1 MIEKVYGY
9 KDNFGISEEI
19 EELFEC
25 INAEDGTLYFGY
37 PIIVSNFEDSKIF
50 VEALFV
56 SPKYGV
62 VVFTQSNLSK
72 DKAIEQQDNLY
83 VNFESKLKSYPKLK
97 RGRNLIPSITTITYT
112 KDKTIQTEDDYN
124 IIHVCEELKECLEN
138 INNVENNTYSYQYIN
153 TVIESLVNL
162 KPQIKRE
169 VKSDSSYGGIIKK
182 IEQGIA
188 NLDSYQKKAAL
199 EIPNAPQRIRGLAG
213 SGKTIILALKAAY
226 LHVAFPDKKI
236 CVTYNTRSLKGQ
248 FIDLIRRFTFE
259 HIKDEPNWDNLHI
272 IHAWGSKNEIGVYS
286 SIASIY
292 EQGMHSFN
300 TAKYKYGYENAFGGA
315 CDELLKNIKALDNKI
330 LYDII
335 LIDEAQDLPRSFFE
349 LCLKIIPKDK
359 HIIWAYDELQNIGQ
373 YTMLSPQKLFGVNK
387 EGYPNVENLENKHK
401 RPKQD
406 IVLKVCY
413 RNHPQVL
420 TTAHVFGFGIYRE
433 KGFIQFFDEPKFWED
448 IGYKKVSGELDFG
461 KEVEIE
467 RDPEFIPKFFI
478 DLMKDDVLKIK
489 HFKSKKEQYTE
500 IVKEIKKN
508 IENDELRPSDI
519 LVINANPLTTKDDLL
534 PLKRLLEQS
543 GINAH
548 LAGVTSSRDEFFID
562 GYVTLS
568 GIYRAKGNEAVMVY
582 LLNSEYCYDGFDIV
596 ARRNILFTAMTRS
609 KGWVRVYG
617 VGDKTEGLLNE
628 YNKLKE
634 NGFKLKFIYPTKTEL
649 EKIRKINRDLKEGEK
664 QIFMQLE
671 NLKNQILSEQ
681 IEPEIF
687 KNLDEETKEILKK
700 IINND

>member
-9 KDNFGISEEI
+9 KSSFGISEEI

-25 INAEDGTLYFGY
+25 INDMEGTLYFGY
-37 PIIVSNFEDSKIF
+37 PIIVSNFEDSKIL

-97 RGRNLIPSITTITYT
+97 KGRKLIPSITTITYT
-112 KDKTIQTEDDYN
+112 KDKTIQSENDYN
-124 IIHVCEELKECLEN
+124 IIHSCDELKECLEN
-138 INNVENNTYSYQYIN
+138 IDNIDNNKYSYQYIN
-153 TVIESLVNL
+153 TVIESLANL

-169 VKSDSSYGGIIKK
+169 IKNDSSYGGIIKQ
-182 IEQGIA
+182 IEREIA

-199 EIPNAPQRIRGLAG
+199 EISNAPQRIRGLAG
-213 SGKTIILALKAAY
+213 SGKTIVLALKAAY
-226 LHVAFPDKKI
+226 LHVAYPDKKI
-236 CVTYNTRSLKGQ
+236 CITYNARSLKNQ

-286 SIASIY
+286 SIAAIY
-292 EQGMHSFN
+292 EQNIHTFN
-300 TAKYKYGYENAFGGA
+300 SAKYKYGYKNAFGGA
-315 CDELLKNIKALDNKI
+315 CDELLENIKNLDNKI

-349 LCLKIIPKDK
+349 LCLKIIPEDK

-373 YTMLSPQKLFGVNK
+373 YTILPPQKLFGVNK
-387 EGYPNVENLENKHK
+387 DGYPNVESLENK
-401 RPKQD
+401 PKQPRQD

-413 RNHPQVL
+413 RNHPQIL
-420 TTAHVFGFGIYRE
+420 TAAHAFGFGIYRE
-433 KGFIQFFDEPKFWED
+433 KGFIQFFDEPEFWED
-448 IGYKKVSGELDFG
+448 IGYKKVSGVLDFG

-467 RDPEFIPKFFI
+467 RDKEFVPKFFI
-478 DLMKDDVLKIK
+478 DLMKDDVLEIK
-489 HFKSKKEQYTE
+489 NFESKEDQYNE
-500 IVKEIKKN
+500 LAKEIKKN

-582 LLNSEYCYDGFDIV
+582 IINSEYCYDGFDIV

-617 VGDKTEGLLNE
+617 VGEKMEGILQE

-634 NGFKLKFIYPTKTEL
+634 KNFKLKFKYPTKEEL
-649 EKIRKINRDLKEGEK
+649 ENIRKINRDLKEEEK
-664 QIFMQLE
+664 QFIMQIE
-671 NLKNQILSEQ
+671 NLKEQ
-681 IEPEIF
+681 IKQIDPEIF
-687 KNLDEETKEILKK
+687 QKLDEETKEIFRIFFK
-700 IINND
+700 